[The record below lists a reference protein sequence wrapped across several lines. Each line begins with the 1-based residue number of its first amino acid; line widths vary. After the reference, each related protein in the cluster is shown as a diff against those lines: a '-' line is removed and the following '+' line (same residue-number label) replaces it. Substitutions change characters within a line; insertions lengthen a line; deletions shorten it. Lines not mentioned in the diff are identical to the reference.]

1 MNICVTLCDY
11 PLSLSLS
18 LHILLHTLHTQ
29 TRTHTHTHLQ
39 DIVNTIQESW
49 DVDAEARLTAHCI
62 YERLA
67 MFKNKFESSKDSGFF
82 PSEVDAAE
90 VSSRCLA
97 ESDANVLIQNSV
109 YLKERRDLLII
120 E

>member
-1 MNICVTLCDY
+1 MNICVILCDY
-11 PLSLSLS
+11 PLSLSA
-18 LHILLHTLHTQ
+18 HTPTYTSHTN
-29 TRTHTHTHLQ
+29 THTHTHTHLQ

-109 YLKERRDLLII
+109 YLKERRPGFADN
-120 E
+120 